1 MKRRIMVAL
10 LCLMMLVSIV
20 AAPFSATAEVA
31 KILKINKN
39 ANLRNPSDYNDVLG
53 YLKKGTKVL
62 WTGKTK
68 KAFYLVTTTSGK
80 TGYIFRDY
88 LSEYGAVNKNQI
100 YMTKS
105 SAKVYKRPST
115 SSKCVAKLGSK
126 KYVLVYTTQNGWAY
140 VKTTSGK
147 GGYMKTSALRKY

>member
-1 MKRRIMVAL
+1 MKRRLMVAMV
-10 LCLMMLVSIV
+10 CLVMLVSIV
-20 AAPFSATAEVA
+20 ATPFSASASVA

-39 ANLRNPSDYNDVLG
+39 ANLRNPDDYYDVLS

-80 TGYIFRDY
+80 TGYVFRDN

-100 YMTKS
+100 YVTRS
-105 SAKVYKRPST
+105 SAKIYKKPST
-115 SSKCVAKLGSK
+115 SSRCVAKLGSH
-126 KYVLVYTTQNGWAY
+126 KYVLVYTTQNGWDY

-147 GGYMKTSALRKY
+147 GGFIKTSALKKY